1 MSVTISVVIHIH
13 IPYFNRT
20 HIHTHTQTSTHSS
33 RAITHIRTYRETHA
47 DGTYKHFYD
56 TKLMA
61 S

>member
-13 IPYFNRT
+13 TEYFEHIQAVESHTRT
-20 HIHTHTQTSTHSS
+20 RTRTDTH
-33 RAITHIRTYRETHA
+33 
-47 DGTYKHFYD
+47 GKYKHFYD